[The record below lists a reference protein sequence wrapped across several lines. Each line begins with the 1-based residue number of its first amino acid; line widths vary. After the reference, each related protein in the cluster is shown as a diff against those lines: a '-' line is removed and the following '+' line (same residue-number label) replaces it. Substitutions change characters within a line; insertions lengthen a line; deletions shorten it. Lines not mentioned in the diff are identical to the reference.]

1 MFNRMSQVSFVGLLA
16 LAPAAHAADVFVNA
30 GSAVGGNGSR
40 QAPFRTVQA
49 GVDAAAD
56 GDVIRVAAGTYAE
69 NIRVVSKAVILEGG
83 YAPDWTRDISKNA
96 TTLRGL
102 GNDAVINLISANAT
116 IDGFRITGGTG
127 STQEL
132 PYGYHGGGIYSSDGS
147 PVISNNII
155 EDNDL
160 RRANEAA
167 DYFFGGGIHVTNAGS
182 ATIVN
187 NIIRRNFAGRGGGVS
202 AFGQA
207 VRIEGNTIE
216 SNVGVGDH
224 GGGLYVAA
232 ANTVITRNVIRRNE
246 IGRVVGYGWGG
257 GLIVFGGST
266 MAELSYNVLSE
277 NYAEAY
283 GAAEFIDEGATASI
297 HHELIFGNLSAA
309 GCEAVSAI
317 AVDGGDG
324 VGSRATISHC
334 TVVGNL
340 CPTAIR
346 GNGLQVENLSEATV
360 TNSIFWNNGGDDFA
374 TDGTSTLRVTYTNSQ
389 ERMSGVGNI
398 SADPQFVSAGTNDYR
413 LAAGSP
419 CIDAGDPASPVDNA
433 DAGDRRADM
442 GVFSGGAA
450 PLPLPAPA
458 PDTGGNDA
466 PDPTPAPPGSDDD
479 VWPHDDDSDGLDHG
493 SGADTPDIDAFDL
506 PIGSSLCPMSAGML
520 LSLSLVGLK
529 TSRRCARR

>member
-1 MFNRMSQVSFVGLLA
+1 MCNRWSGVSFVGLLA
-16 LAPAAHAADVFVNA
+16 FAPVAPAADFFVN
-30 GSAVGGNGSR
+30 GSSAAGGNGSR
-40 QAPFRTVQA
+40 QSPFRTVQA
-49 GVDAAAD
+49 GVDAAVD

-69 NIRVVSKAVILEGG
+69 NIRVAAKAVVLEGG
-83 YAPDWTRDISKNA
+83 YAADWTRDLSRNT

-102 GNDAVINLISANAT
+102 GNDAVINLIGANAT

-147 PVISNNII
+147 PVISNNTI

-182 ATIVN
+182 ATIMN
-187 NIIRRNFAGRGGGVS
+187 NTIRRNVAGRGGGVS

-232 ANTVITRNVIRRNE
+232 ANTVITRNVFRRNE
-246 IGRVVGYGWGG
+246 IGRDLGYGWGG
-257 GLIVFGGST
+257 GLIVFGASNV
-266 MAELSYNVLSE
+266 AELSYNVLSE
-277 NYAEAY
+277 NFAAAY
-283 GAAEFIDEGATASI
+283 GAAEFIDEGATANI

-324 VGSRATISHC
+324 IGSRATISQC

-340 CPTAIR
+340 CATAIR
-346 GNGLQVENLSEATV
+346 GNGLQVENLSEVTV

-374 TDGTSTLRVTYTNSQ
+374 TDGTATLRVTYTNSQ

-398 SADPQFVSAGTNDYR
+398 SADPRFVSAGTNDYR

-450 PLPLPAPA
+450 PTPLPAPA
-458 PDTGGNDA
+458 PDMVGNDA
-466 PDPTPAPPGSDDD
+466 PDPTPVPPGRDDD
-479 VWPHDDDSDGLDHG
+479 AWPHDDGSDGADHDAG
-493 SGADTPDIDAFDL
+493 YDTPNIDEFDL

-520 LSLSLVGLK
+520 LSLSVVGLT
-529 TSRRCARR
+529 TSRRRVRR